1 MQFVCLCT
9 IVEASENEQSR
20 RNKKLIEKSMLD
32 ERQRREKAEIEK
44 MMSKQ
49 REAENARYAVTLY
62 SENFRAKETAKT
74 PAKTKR
80 AKSSY
85 KKSSRRDRRKMPED
99 LSEETQTK
107 VFLSLY
113 LVSKHHGRDGRSYIT
128 SFSVG

>member
-1 MQFVCLCT
+1 MSYTDWSLQFVCLCT

-80 AKSSY
+80 VKSSY

-107 VFLSLY
+107 VFLSLT
-113 LVSKHHGRDGRSYIT
+113 HGRGYIT